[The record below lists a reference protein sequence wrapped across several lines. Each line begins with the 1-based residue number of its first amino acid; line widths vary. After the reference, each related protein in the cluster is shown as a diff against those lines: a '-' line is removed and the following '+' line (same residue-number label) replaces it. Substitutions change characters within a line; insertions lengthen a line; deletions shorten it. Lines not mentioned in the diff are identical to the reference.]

1 MFYYIIKSFEITNKN
16 IKELINITNN
26 CTTIYTTHNIL
37 FLTFSDKLSKYKSI
51 SFRNMSDLIIF
62 LKY

>member
-16 IKELINITNN
+16 IKELINVTNN

-37 FLTFSDKLSKYKSI
+37 FLTFSDKLSNIKESVFVI
-51 SFRNMSDLIIF
+51 
-62 LKY
+62 

>member
-37 FLTFSDKLSKYKSI
+37 FLTFSDKLSNIKESVFVI
-51 SFRNMSDLIIF
+51 RSDLIIF
-62 LKY
+62 LK

>member
-16 IKELINITNN
+16 IKELINITNS

-37 FLTFSDKLSKYKSI
+37 FLTFSDKLSNIKESVFVI
-51 SFRNMSDLIIF
+51 
-62 LKY
+62 